1 MSQLLPRRVIE
12 FRTFRRMHN
21 ADGRDGMDET
31 RLNAVQYMVVFML
44 LASGQIGYL

>member
-1 MSQLLPRRVIE
+1 
-12 FRTFRRMHN
+12 MHN

-44 LASGQIGYL
+44 LASGQIGYLEGHETTLARDKEV